1 MRKNQSA
8 EKIQNGAFKKQ
19 VYTLGLCFCWFLTLF
34 CLFCGNPNNALHK
47 EIGFASF
54 LGGMAFV
61 FALVF
66 DFEVNLPW
74 LKTKEKYHDSKQGER
89 ESND

>member
-34 CLFCGNPNNALHK
+34 CLFCGNPNNAVTIQGVLN
-47 EIGFASF
+47 
-54 LGGMAFV
+54 
-61 FALVF
+61 
-66 DFEVNLPW
+66 NLPISDRK
-74 LKTKEKYHDSKQGER
+74 LR
-89 ESND
+89 NI